1 MNVGVHR
8 THCCVLHGCK
18 YSDHDC
24 PVSNRI
30 IVQDHPCESC
40 HMDGI
45 NKIPDPDDPDFDV
58 LTMTEGQLREEV
70 LKLRKLLRAN
80 HAIPPVAD
88 PS

>member
-1 MNVGVHR
+1 
-8 THCCVLHGCK
+8 
-18 YSDHDC
+18 
-24 PVSNRI
+24 
-30 IVQDHPCESC
+30 
-40 HMDGI
+40 MDGI
-45 NKIPDPDDPDFDV
+45 NKIPDPNDPDFDV